1 MIKLINNSTNR
12 KTGAIATTYRAGGR
26 DVFSTCPN
34 TCALKP
40 VDKHGSNKIDQVY
53 LKALKS
59 AVVRGGVSWTYS
71 HFKGLPV
78 NKENETVINQSTD
91 TIKEAL
97 ESFNG
102 GKETVYTAPASM
114 TDKVDN
120 IDGVKLVRCPAE
132 YNDKINCRNCGSGKP
147 LCARLN
153 RSYIIKFVAHGNQ
166 KKKIGVK
173 DFKGGCYAN
182 SGHTR
187 FAWQDTQ
194 KRNASSYSDAER
206 LTGWVKT
213 LPHGTFIRHH
223 IAGDIGN
230 E

>member
-1 MIKLINNSTNR
+1 M
-12 KTGAIATTYRAGGR
+12 
-26 DVFSTCPN
+26 
-34 TCALKP
+34 
-40 VDKHGSNKIDQVY
+40 
-53 LKALKS
+53 
-59 AVVRGGVSWTYS
+59 
-71 HFKGLPV
+71 
-78 NKENETVINQSTD
+78 NKENETIINQSTD
-91 TIKEAL
+91 TIKDAL
-97 ESFNG
+97 ESFKAN
-102 GKETVYTAPASM
+102 KETVYTAPATM

-132 YNDKINCRNCGSGKP
+132 YNEKINCRNCGSGKP
-147 LCARLN
+147 LCARLKRN
-153 RSYIIKFVAHGNQ
+153 YIIKFVAHGNQ
-166 KKKIGVK
+166 KKKIGVQ

-187 FAWQDTQ
+187 FAWQDTK